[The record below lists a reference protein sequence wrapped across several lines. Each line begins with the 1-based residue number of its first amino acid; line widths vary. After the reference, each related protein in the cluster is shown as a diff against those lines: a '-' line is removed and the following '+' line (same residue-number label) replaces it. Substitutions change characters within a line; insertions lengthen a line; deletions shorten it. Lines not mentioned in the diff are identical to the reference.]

1 MGNLLL
7 VNYIKVYIDKEIIS
21 IELISSSFTHK
32 VLVDIMNLY
41 LQTLF
46 VYRSFLVIICSG
58 VNYYYGEGNDN
69 DR

>member
-32 VLVDIMNLY
+32 TSVDIMNLY
-41 LQTLF
+41 LKTLF
-46 VYRSFLVIICSG
+46 VCRSFLVIMCSV

>member
-32 VLVDIMNLY
+32 TPVDIMNL
-41 LQTLF
+41 
-46 VYRSFLVIICSG
+46 
-58 VNYYYGEGNDN
+58 
-69 DR
+69 

>member
-46 VYRSFLVIICSG
+46 VYRSFLVIICSR
-58 VNYYYGEGNDN
+58 VNYYYGEENDN
-69 DR
+69 GR